1 MIDLWKE
8 VTSMKM
14 CYHQNVIRCYCCFC
28 ENDQLW
34 IVSPIMSKGSL
45 LRILQY
51 LRRVNQLDG
60 NEGLPVCFITNDY
73 LQEIIVAAVL
83 KQAVY
88 GLQYL
93 HDSNLLHRYHSFVNI
108 IYRDI
113 KAGNILVD
121 SNGCVCLAD
130 LGVSRVLE
138 GSMKVARAHT
148 FVGTPCWMA
157 PEVMNHESYNA
168 SVMND
173 EYESSVG

>member
-73 LQEIIVAAVL
+73 L
-83 KQAVY
+83 
-88 GLQYL
+88 
-93 HDSNLLHRYHSFVNI
+93 
-108 IYRDI
+108 
-113 KAGNILVD
+113 
-121 SNGCVCLAD
+121 
-130 LGVSRVLE
+130 
-138 GSMKVARAHT
+138 
-148 FVGTPCWMA
+148 
-157 PEVMNHESYNA
+157 
-168 SVMND
+168 
-173 EYESSVG
+173 